1 MGEPAKTRAVEVDKQ
16 RVVRSNEDVNTHI
29 ELLMPDQ
36 QRVVDVTL
44 HDVGLGLVGL
54 VSPL

>member
-16 RVVRSNEDVNTHI
+16 RIVRSNEDVNTHI